1 MSYIKI
7 ENYTKKIKK
16 NIVLDCINLNL
27 EKNKIYGFVGINGSG
42 KTMLF
47 RAISGLIKPTSGTV
61 FVDNIEI
68 NNGNHPENLGLLI
81 ENADFWNELSA
92 FENLNVLNYMSKN
105 KLTKEEILL
114 FIDEFGLDSKSEK
127 PYSAFSLG
135 MKQKLRL
142 IQAFMNNP
150 DLIILDEPTNA
161 LDEKSILNLR
171 KRILKEKS
179 NGKTILIASHSK
191 EEIQELC
198 DEIIFIES
206 GKIKDIIKV
215 ER

>member
-16 NIVLDCINLNL
+16 NIVLNCISLNL

-61 FVDNIEI
+61 VVDNIEI
-68 NNGNHPENLGLLI
+68 KNGHHPENLGLLI

-92 FENLNVLNYMSKN
+92 FENLNVLNHMSKS
-105 KLTKEEILL
+105 KLSKEEIFLL
-114 FIDEFGLDSKSEK
+114 IDEFGLDSKSEK

-198 DEIIFIES
+198 VEIIFIES

>member
-16 NIVLDCINLNL
+16 NTVLDCVNLSL

-61 FVDNIEI
+61 FVDNVEI
-68 NNGNHPENLGLLI
+68 KSGQHPEKLGLLI

-92 FENLNVLNYMSKN
+92 FENLNVLNSMSES
-105 KLTKEEILL
+105 KLSKEEIFSL
-114 FIDEFGLDSKSEK
+114 IDEFGLDSKSEK
-127 PYSAFSLG
+127 PYGAFSLG

-161 LDEKSILNLR
+161 LDEQSVLNLR
-171 KRILKEKS
+171 KKILREKKD
-179 NGKTILIASHSK
+179 GKTILIASHSK
-191 EEIQELC
+191 EEIEELC
-198 DEIIFIES
+198 DEIIYMED
-206 GKIKDIIKV
+206 GKIKDIVKV

>member
-16 NIVLDCINLNL
+16 NIVLNCISLNL

-61 FVDNIEI
+61 VVDNIEI
-68 NNGNHPENLGLLI
+68 KNGHHPENLGLLI

-92 FENLNVLNYMSKN
+92 FENLNVLNHMSKS
-105 KLTKEEILL
+105 KLSKEEIFLL
-114 FIDEFGLDSKSEK
+114 IDEFGLDSKSEK

-135 MKQKLRL
+135 MKQ
-142 IQAFMNNP
+142 
-150 DLIILDEPTNA
+150 
-161 LDEKSILNLR
+161 
-171 KRILKEKS
+171 
-179 NGKTILIASHSK
+179 
-191 EEIQELC
+191 
-198 DEIIFIES
+198 
-206 GKIKDIIKV
+206 
-215 ER
+215 

>member
-16 NIVLDCINLNL
+16 NIVLNCISLNL

-61 FVDNIEI
+61 VVDNIEI
-68 NNGNHPENLGLLI
+68 KNGPHPENLGLLI

-92 FENLNVLNYMSKN
+92 FENLNVLNHMSKS
-105 KLTKEEILL
+105 KLSKEEIFLL
-114 FIDEFGLDSKSEK
+114 IDEFGLDSKSEK